1 MIGAATPLVKRFT
14 VVSIYERSQMYTG
27 RDFKS
32 REDLASCVEGGMKV
46 TVFQSR
52 KTKFFT
58 HEKCPQ
64 NGIVSIQG
72 PHITATP
79 EDYKSGRE
87 KDKVCH
93 HSWFTQVRL
102 ENGIIKEVF

>member
-1 MIGAATPLVKRFT
+1 MTGAATPLVKRFT

-27 RDFKS
+27 RSFKS
-32 REDLASCVEGGMKV
+32 REDLEDYLKGGGKV
-46 TVFQSR
+46 TVFQPR
-52 KTKFFT
+52 KTKFVT

-64 NGIVSIQG
+64 NGIVTIMG

-79 EDYKSGRE
+79 EDYKAGRE

-93 HSWFTQVRL
+93 HSWWARVRL
-102 ENGIIKEVF
+102 KNGVVKEVC